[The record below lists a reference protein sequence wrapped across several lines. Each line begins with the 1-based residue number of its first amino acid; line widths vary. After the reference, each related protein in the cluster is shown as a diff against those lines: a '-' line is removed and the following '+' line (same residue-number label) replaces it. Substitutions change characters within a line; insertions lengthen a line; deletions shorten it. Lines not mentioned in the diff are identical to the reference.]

1 MSTIE
6 GLRSKIWTCMDDA
19 RILISYGKV
28 NIHVSIGRGST
39 QGIQSINVIPDEM
52 CLSKYGQCNDSVCN
66 SCIGIKALSRNN
78 TRMVKALVYNYALMS
93 LPVNMDKI
101 PTNLYGPVSIN
112 RYGRIINRNH
122 AQYIVGIARL
132 NKKAM
137 VSVVD
142 QHPEMIWQSVRT
154 LPSNLIVIGSH
165 ETIDD
170 LSTIEKCHKTICIV
184 SSITE
189 DMISNDDIHI
199 CKGKCIDCN
208 QCYTRKGPKIIVRQL
223 SK

>member
-1 MSTIE
+1 MIE
-6 GLRSKIWTCMDDA
+6 GLRSKIEACMDDA
-19 RILISYGKV
+19 RYLISYGKV
-28 NIHVSIGRGST
+28 DIHVSIGKGST
-39 QGIQSINVIPDEM
+39 EGIKSINVIPDEI
-52 CLSKYGQCNDSVCN
+52 CLNRYGQYNN
-66 SCIGIKALSRNN
+66 SICSRCIGIRSLCRNN

-93 LPVNMDKI
+93 LPVDMDKM

-112 RYGRIINRNH
+112 RYGRIINRHH

-142 QHPEMIWQSVRT
+142 QSPHLIWQSVRT

-170 LSTIEKCHKTICIV
+170 LSIIEKCHKTICIV

-189 DMISNDDIHI
+189 EMILNKDIYV
-199 CKGKCIDCN
+199 CKNRCIDCH
-208 QCYTRKGPKIIVRQL
+208 QCYTRNGAKVIVRQL